1 MVCVCVAEREE
12 NQKLSEISF
21 SAEGARNPSSLPSA
35 HSTPGRVYCQLF
47 FSAACSSCE
56 TSEKAPPRALH
67 LCSSDESKE
76 IAILGRHGAKW
87 QSSLEKQRK
96 KLVLSEERKE
106 ERKRGLERISTGCV
120 FFSAPGEKK
129 LDSAPSP
136 SLSLSLSAASSSAG
150 S

>member
-1 MVCVCVAEREE
+1 MRNER
-12 NQKLSEISF
+12 
-21 SAEGARNPSSLPSA
+21 
-35 HSTPGRVYCQLF
+35 
-47 FSAACSSCE
+47 
-56 TSEKAPPRALH
+56 KAPPRALH

-136 SLSLSLSAASSSAG
+136 SLSLSFCRLLTCRIVMLILRRRGMTTVVEG
-150 S
+150 SG